1 MRSWAVLHC
10 WTSCSS
16 LICFTR
22 GWDWGFCHLCEILAI
37 ISQLLPNWKTALGDG
52 ALEAGR
58 SHKDDFF
65 FFFLIWHEPWK
76 AHMPCH
82 PHSNL
87 RVTVDGIWLSSLLL
101 LHMASSPAR
110 LQRTFWALRYCRGV
124 EKAGRRRFVIT
135 AANGNSIPI
144 ALDGR
149 P

>member
-1 MRSWAVLHC
+1 MRSRAVLHC

-37 ISQLLPNWKTALGDG
+37 ISQLLPNWKTTLGDG

-58 SHKDDFF
+58 SHKGD

-101 LHMASSPAR
+101 SHVASSPAQ
-110 LQRTFWALRYCRGV
+110 LLRTFWALRYCRGV
-124 EKAGRRRFVIT
+124 EKGQEKKLCC
-135 AANGNSIPI
+135 NCSKWQLHPYS
-144 ALDGR
+144 LDGR